1 MSTPPQ
7 PQGGRRAALLVAHCS
22 AALDDPE
29 RPSARRRLLVQLGPE
44 FTRTLVSALRAHP
57 RS

>member
-1 MSTPPQ
+1 MTIPPQ
-7 PQGGRRAALLVAHCS
+7 VQGGRRAAVLVAHCT

-29 RPSARRRLLVQLGPE
+29 RPSARRRLLVQLGSD

-57 RS
+57 RR